1 MNVLFDIIKNKDTDK
16 LLSEEKY
23 LQKTLVIFS
32 VSY

>member
-16 LLSEEKY
+16 LLSKEKY